1 MRHRRHPLL
10 AAVAALALAGTVLA
24 ACGGDDSD
32 ATEDAGAAA
41 GSELDVDPEG
51 DANAADVMFV
61 QMMIPHHEQAVVMSD
76 DALETSEDDTI
87 RGLAEDIRAAQQPEI
102 DLMLGWLD
110 EWRLPAMM
118 DGEGMGDGM
127 GDGEGIEHM
136 GHGGMAG
143 MMSEE
148 ELEELRAASGPE
160 FDRMWAEMMI
170 EHHEGA
176 IDMARDVREDG
187 ESPEVRELADAI
199 LETQQ
204 AEIDVM
210 EEWLATNDG

>member
-1 MRHRRHPLL
+1 MRQRHNPLL
-10 AAVAALALAGTVLA
+10 AAVAALALAGAGALA
-24 ACGGDDSD
+24 ACGD
-32 ATEDAGAAA
+32 AEDEGVADAGSPAT
-41 GSELDVDPEG
+41 VDPEG
-51 DANAADVMFV
+51 DANATDLMFV

-76 DALETSEDDTI
+76 DALEISEDETV

-110 EWRLPAMM
+110 DWGVPAMM
-118 DGEGMGDGM
+118 GGDRMGDGM
-127 GDGEGIEHM
+127 GPGEGMDHM

-143 MMSEE
+143 MMSED
-148 ELEELRAASGPE
+148 ELEELRETTGPE

-176 IDMARDVREDG
+176 IDMARDVQEDG
-187 ESPEVRELADAI
+187 ESPDVRELVDAI
-199 LETQQ
+199 VETQQ
-204 AEIDVM
+204 AEIDIM